1 MLSSVN
7 DVVALELGSVLEF
20 VPEDG
25 CCVVD
30 HLSVVVLKI
39 MVFFFLSLVGRLIVV
54 PVEGTVLG
62 IAVEATVDFVLC
74 ISFVVLAELVGA
86 VGEDQ

>member
-7 DVVALELGSVLEF
+7 DVVALEVDSVLEF

-25 CCVVD
+25 CCVVN
-30 HLSVVVLKI
+30 HSSVVVLEV
-39 MVFFFLSLVGRLIVV
+39 MVDVLLSLIGCFIVV

-62 IAVEATVDFVLC
+62 IAVKATVDFVLYVP
-74 ISFVVLAELVGA
+74 FVVLAELAGA
-86 VGEDQ
+86 VGEI